1 MCYVKYEQDIVS
13 KHKVELVRW
22 PAAIK
27 FPNPSEIGTVEEIR
41 KLCQV
46 LKVGDCKWI
55 MQSWRQQAA
64 YAAMLAV
71 KEAAGER
78 VVKKRKE
85 RSDKGK
91 TRAGAKGGKKAATG
105 KSSNTGKGRGRHAGD
120 KQDGVARG
128 NEDDDDNNND
138 DNDEEEDQQ
147 PPKKKQKSTTAAKA
161 RAKKKL
167 PPTPKS
173 TQFIVDGDYDD
184 DE

>member
-13 KHKVELVRW
+13 KHKVELVGW

-27 FPNPSEIGTVEEIR
+27 FSNPSKIGTVKEIR
-41 KLCQV
+41 KLRQA

-55 MQSWRQQAA
+55 AQSRRQQAA

-78 VVKKRKE
+78 VIKKRKE

-91 TRAGAKGGKKAATG
+91 MRAGAKGGKKAATG
-105 KSSNTGKGRGRHAGD
+105 KSSNTGKGCGRCAGD
-120 KQDGVARG
+120 KQGGVACG
-128 NEDDDDNNND
+128 NEDDN
-138 DNDEEEDQQ
+138 DNDEEEEEEDQQ
-147 PPKKKQKSTTAAKA
+147 PPKKKRKSATAAKA
-161 RAKKKL
+161 RAEKKL
-167 PPTPKS
+167 LPNPKS
-173 TQFIVDGDYDD
+173 TQFIVDSDYDD